1 MVNKITT
8 WENNVTKKY
17 PLLVNSKENKELFYN
32 DKCDKYDYLT
42 AIACGVIG
50 GVVDIFLVG
59 APGDSVL
66 GKWTDEQT
74 DKAVISFAKKMGWN
88 PKEGNEGNVKSAIGF
103 LEHGRSTSNP
113 ADFHG
118 FKVNYD
124 QRKPS
129 DVGNAFKIAPG
140 THHMMSLGHSP
151 DIIGLFFS
159 ILNQFTSTSSFFAD
173 GQLITIK
180 SDNFELQGGN
190 FLMKI
195 MCGIGNWFGHLMSD
209 VAGSSGSHGRGS
221 GIVMPFY
228 ELFGLCKF
236 GSFGNDKKDLAEVAM
251 QAFTN
256 GYDFR
261 FGMAQAISVTITELT
276 IRLIWAIRR
285 KFQMHL
291 PLRDCIPSAKHDSL
305 RMMLLIGHGT
315 LCVMDIV
322 DAGIRSGGNYLAFF
336 MRINMVAWYRLLS
349 LVLKEVLRKIGI
361 VDCLDDTIA
370 ALQRAK
376 LALNEYLT
384 ELEQVDIERFKEE
397 TAIYDSLEYDL
408 ANLSEEDLNAV
419 IIRTF
424 ESLGINR
431 PWDGCFDNFVA
442 DKNNRLVFE

>member
-1 MVNKITT
+1 MDTT
-8 WENNVTKKY
+8 SQKY
-17 PLLVNSKENKELFYN
+17 SLLVNSKSNQELFYN

-42 AIACGVIG
+42 AVACGVIG

-66 GKWTDEQT
+66 GKWTDAQT
-74 DKAVISFAKKMGWN
+74 DKAVISFAKKMGWK
-88 PKEGNEGNVKSAIGF
+88 PKAGNEGNVNSAIGF

-129 DVGNAFKIAPG
+129 DVGNAFNIAPG

-180 SDNFELQGGN
+180 SDTFELQGGN

-236 GSFGNDKKDLAEVAM
+236 GSFGSEKKDLAEVAM

-261 FGMAQAISVTITELT
+261 FGMAQAIPVTITELT

-285 KFQMHL
+285 KFQMNL
-291 PLRDCIPSAKHDSL
+291 PLKDCIPIAKHDSL

-315 LCVMDIV
+315 LCVLDVV
-322 DAGIRSGGNYLAFF
+322 DAGIRSHGNYLAFF
-336 MRINMVAWYRLLS
+336 MRINMVAWCRLLS
-349 LVLKEVLRKIGI
+349 LVLKEVLRKVGI

-384 ELEQVDIERFKEE
+384 ELEKIDIERFKEE
-397 TAIYDSLEYDL
+397 TAAFQSLEADFAAL
-408 ANLSEEDLNAV
+408 EEEDLNIV

-424 ESLGINR
+424 ETLGINR
-431 PWDGCFDNFVA
+431 PWNRDFDNFMS